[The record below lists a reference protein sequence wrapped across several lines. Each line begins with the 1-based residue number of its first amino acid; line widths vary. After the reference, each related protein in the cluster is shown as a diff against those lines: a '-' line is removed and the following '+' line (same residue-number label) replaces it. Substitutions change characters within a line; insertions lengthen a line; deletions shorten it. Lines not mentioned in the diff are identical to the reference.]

1 MTKTTEIGVLILR
14 VSLGFIFFAHGLMKF
29 QGGVGNTAGFFD
41 SIGVPGFL
49 AYPIAIIEAAG
60 GILLILGLGTRVI
73 AALFGLI
80 MLGAIFTAKL
90 GAEFI
95 GGFELD
101 VALLGISTFLVL
113 CGSRFLA
120 LDPVIFKN
128 KE

>member
-60 GILLILGLGTRVI
+60 GILLILGLGNLATFGQLKH
-73 AALFGLI
+73 ALRYLFR
-80 MLGAIFTAKL
+80 
-90 GAEFI
+90 
-95 GGFELD
+95 D
-101 VALLGISTFLVL
+101 QS
-113 CGSRFLA
+113 
-120 LDPVIFKN
+120 N
-128 KE
+128 